1 MPRGAQVGVMQ
12 AEQIM
17 DLTVDPDDVTE
28 DEESGTLQDA
38 VLDGDEEEE
47 GEAGKVLSAIS
58 AVWFVVLI
66 CVASICLHLKFC
78 AKACT
83 CNHVYNRE
91 TFILISKV
99 LPYIHMRPT
108 LVPCIGSVDMLG
120 IGLMLMA

>member
-17 DLTVDPDDVTE
+17 DLTVDPDDATE

-47 GEAGKVLSAIS
+47 GEVGKVLSAIS

-66 CVASICLHLKFC
+66 CLHHEFC
-78 AKACT
+78 AKLACVIAST
-83 CNHVYNRE
+83 IARC
-91 TFILISKV
+91 LS
-99 LPYIHMRPT
+99 
-108 LVPCIGSVDMLG
+108 
-120 IGLMLMA
+120 